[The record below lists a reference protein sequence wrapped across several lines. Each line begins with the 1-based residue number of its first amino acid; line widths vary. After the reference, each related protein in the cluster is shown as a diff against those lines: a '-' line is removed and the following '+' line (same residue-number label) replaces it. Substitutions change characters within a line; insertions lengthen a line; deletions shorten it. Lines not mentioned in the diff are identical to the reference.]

1 MRARGAGRIV
11 GISGAGAVRGMPG
24 ISAYSAC
31 KGGVERWCE
40 ALAQEV
46 SPFGLGVSILL
57 VGAFDT
63 DIITD
68 QGTPDYGDHNGPYS
82 PMYKAMHTNGK
93 ALVSKPS
100 PPSLFAKALYETA
113 SEKIGRASCR
123 ERVCQYV

>member
-1 MRARGAGRIV
+1 MR
-11 GISGAGAVRGMPG
+11 ISDWSSDVCSSDLAVRGMPG

-68 QGTPDYGDHNGPYS
+68 QGTPDYGDHNGPYG
-82 PMYKAMHTNGK
+82 PLYKAMHTRSEERRVGK
-93 ALVSKPS
+93 ECVSRVRSRWS
-100 PPSLFAKALYETA
+100 PYH
-113 SEKIGRASCR
+113 
-123 ERVCQYV
+123 

>member
-1 MRARGAGRIV
+1 MLVHNAGIAGVGSVEEFPDDAWQQMFATNLFGPVLLTKALLPAMRARGAGRIV
-11 GISGAGAVRGMPG
+11 GISSAGAVRGMPG

-68 QGTPDYGDHNGPYS
+68 TGTPDYGDHNGP
-82 PMYKAMHTNGK
+82 
-93 ALVSKPS
+93 L
-100 PPSLFAKALYETA
+100 
-113 SEKIGRASCR
+113 
-123 ERVCQYV
+123 